1 MKTIMI
7 KLIGEK
13 LRQYDL
19 NRTVEL
25 IPKHGHTVDAVMFH
39 RGPEPLMTAHRE
51 EDGKIVADIP
61 NILLKSFGTLT
72 VECHLIDENGYRIS
86 ERASFYISKREMPAD
101 YAYEETPILTLGK
114 GGGVSSWN
122 DLMDKPFDENGAIM
136 PEALPEGY
144 PYKEMREGVLMDETT
159 ISLTYDEGAN
169 VSVAYNPF
177 TTVLALERGNTYFVE
192 CNGVKYTCPCGY
204 YESVNGTY
212 IGNLGILGGDDNGM
226 PFVIV
231 YTSSITLVTVSG
243 KQETL
248 TVKVS
253 WQTEVVHKMTTE
265 FLPAVAGVTPLVFE
279 CKMVD
284 FSSLEFLSIPTL
296 DEVRSAFE
304 SYNYLIFV
312 TDDTQSVQVHKPVS
326 VVIYGDGTGY
336 EVVFISREPSKVNVW
351 TIIVTETETSSVKT
365 PLN

>member
-1 MKTIMI
+1 MI

-122 DLMDKPFDENGAIM
+122 DLTDKPFYKEQSEKVVLEEQTVVTEAGFDHAIGVLVPNEAEIFDGETYEVVFNGEKYICVAKTLPEGLNKIVAVGNAGLSAGYVSSVGVEDTGEPFCFVAGHNFMLGTKEAGTYTISAKRITETIHHMSSEYLKLGNGLTVDENGAI
-136 PEALPEGY
+136 ALSLPNAEG
-144 PYKEMREGVLMDETT
+144 G
-159 ISLTYDEGAN
+159 S
-169 VSVAYNPF
+169 F
-177 TTVLALERGNTYFVE
+177 
-192 CNGVKYTCPCGY
+192 
-204 YESVNGTY
+204 
-212 IGNLGILGGDDNGM
+212 
-226 PFVIV
+226 
-231 YTSSITLVTVSG
+231 
-243 KQETL
+243 
-248 TVKVS
+248 
-253 WQTEVVHKMTTE
+253 
-265 FLPAVAGVTPLVFE
+265 
-279 CKMVD
+279 
-284 FSSLEFLSIPTL
+284 
-296 DEVRSAFE
+296 
-304 SYNYLIFV
+304 
-312 TDDTQSVQVHKPVS
+312 
-326 VVIYGDGTGY
+326 
-336 EVVFISREPSKVNVW
+336 
-351 TIIVTETETSSVKT
+351 
-365 PLN
+365 